1 MRIYLQLGDPADQ
14 NRHLIGGFVFLIAAM
29 EEITWRGLVMRSLEG
44 PFGRGR
50 AWLVAAI
57 LFAVAHGPTFFL
69 LGDPTGGYNPMLV
82 GAALGCGILW
92 GYMAIR
98 TKRLAPAIFC
108 HAFFS
113 WSVLEFP
120 IWRP

>member
-1 MRIYLQLGDPADQ
+1 
-14 NRHLIGGFVFLIAAM
+14 V
-29 EEITWRGLVMRSLEG
+29 
-44 PFGRGR
+44 
-50 AWLVAAI
+50 
-57 LFAVAHGPTFFL
+57 LFALAHVPTCFL

-82 GAALGCGILW
+82 GAALGCGIVW
-92 GYMAIR
+92 GYLVKR
-98 TKRLAPAIFC
+98 TGRLAPAIFC